1 MENLVQGSLHLLDDY
16 FEDKEITEQELEQG
30 KFFVRIIFNK
40 DINYVINES
49 NEFYG
54 QLIKLVALANR
65 YPLCPSSLEYIMQEF
80 QQHIHSNWRASYNLI
95 FNVGLNPS
103 MSVNGA
109 VNEDVVAQ
117 IKYRR
122 RFIELSED
130 ERRECN
136 NLQVLIMEINCIT
149 RLYNEK
155 IRLRIPI
162 SIQEIYNLLEKYDR
176 LFNDLFGFHPTHS
189 RHNLSMNPFRQ
200 YRNAIAHSNYIIQNN
215 RICLV
220 EWEWQHGHPYRVS
233 GLLSLSIDDVS
244 SAIMLMTCIISQ
256 IVCLYQLMD
265 QSR

>member
-1 MENLVQGSLHLLDDY
+1 MKNLVQGSLHLLDDY

-30 KFFVRIIFNK
+30 KHFVRIIFNK
-40 DINYVINES
+40 DINYEINES
-49 NEFYG
+49 NELYG

-65 YPLCPSSLEYIMQEF
+65 YPLCSDSLEYIMQEF

-103 MSVNGA
+103 MSRNG
-109 VNEDVVAQ
+109 VVKEDIISQ

-122 RFIELSED
+122 RLIELSED

-155 IRLRIPI
+155 IRLSNLI
-162 SIQEIYNLLEKYDR
+162 SIQDFYNFLEKYDR

-215 RICLV
+215 RISLV
-220 EWEWQHGHPYRVS
+220 DWEWQNGPYRVR
-233 GLLSLSIDDVS
+233 GVLSLSLDDVS
-244 SAIMLMTCIISQ
+244 SAVMLMACIISQ
-256 IVCLYQLMD
+256 IVCLYQLMY
-265 QSR
+265 QSQ